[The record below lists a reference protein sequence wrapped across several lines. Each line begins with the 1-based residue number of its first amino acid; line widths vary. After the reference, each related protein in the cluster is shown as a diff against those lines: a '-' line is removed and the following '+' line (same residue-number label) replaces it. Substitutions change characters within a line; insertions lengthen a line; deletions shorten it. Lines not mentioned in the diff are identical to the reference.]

1 MYDCIVIGAGIA
13 GAACA
18 RKLAEE
24 AGKKVLVIERRNH
37 VGGNC
42 YDVLDEYGILIHE
55 YGPHIF
61 HTGLEEVYEYL
72 SRFTEWYPF
81 GHEVV
86 AKVGNK
92 LIPVPFNLNTLH
104 MVYDKEKADLL
115 EKKLIEAY
123 GEGSRVP
130 IMKLREND
138 DPDIREIA
146 QYVYENVFL
155 KYTMK
160 QWGQKPEEI
169 SPEVTGR
176 VPVLISYDNR
186 YFQDKYQGVPKDGFT
201 PMFEHMLDHENI
213 EVVLDTDCRDVLKF
227 TGNEILFEGKPFEG
241 VHKGLHRCAQGLA
254 LSLGPAEPQPF
265 CRGSERFIKAHLLP
279 DDPVLKAVR
288 QFHLLGHQCVTV
300 GVGQQAALSR
310 CTGKLPFCQPQHEHI
325 IRRVQ
330 THLARAGQHHG
341 VQCLGDMPQVG
352 RTQQQAEQVLVLG
365 HGHALLPQQAGHLVQ
380 QLHHHVP
387 LAGGFLC
394 RRDAPCRADILHQPG
409 LLFLG
414 PQLLQAEINS
424 PADLLRVAALH
435 LSAQGVHGVHQ
446 LPAGVLGPGKI
457 LPRNN

>member
-24 AGKKVLVIERRNH
+24 AGKKVLVIERRSH
-37 VGGNC
+37 IGGNC

-86 AKVGNK
+86 AKVGDK

-169 SPEVTGR
+169 SEEVTGR
-176 VPVLISYDNR
+176 VPVLISRDNG
-186 YFQDKYQGVPKDGFT
+186 YFTDRYQGVPKQGFHR
-201 PMFEHMLDHENI
+201 MFRNLLDHPNI
-213 EVVLDTDCRDVLKF
+213 TIVLDTDAKEILKF
-227 TGNEILFEGKPFEG
+227 QEDEILLHGEPFQGEVIYTGAVDELFDCCDGRLPYRSLDFAFEHYDRDSYQGRSVVNYTVSEDFTRITEFKYLTKQKDTDGTTIVKEYPFAYTGKDGEIPYYAILNEENRKLYEKYRKRTEHYKNFY
-241 VHKGLHRCAQGLA
+241 
-254 LSLGPAEPQPF
+254 
-265 CRGSERFIKAHLLP
+265 
-279 DDPVLKAVR
+279 
-288 QFHLLGHQCVTV
+288 LLGRLAEYQYYNIDAMTKK
-300 GVGQQAALSR
+300 ALDL
-310 CTGKLPFCQPQHEHI
+310 TEKI
-325 IRRVQ
+325 INQ
-330 THLARAGQHHG
+330 
-341 VQCLGDMPQVG
+341 
-352 RTQQQAEQVLVLG
+352 
-365 HGHALLPQQAGHLVQ
+365 
-380 QLHHHVP
+380 
-387 LAGGFLC
+387 
-394 RRDAPCRADILHQPG
+394 
-409 LLFLG
+409 
-414 PQLLQAEINS
+414 
-424 PADLLRVAALH
+424 
-435 LSAQGVHGVHQ
+435 
-446 LPAGVLGPGKI
+446 
-457 LPRNN
+457 